1 MKRRYAKPVTAQT
14 LHAFGLTN
22 LPAKV
27 PYERSDGRG
36 LNLPEQLTATKLR
49 QICAKLVD
57 KNRLGSFDFGDI
69 LLWVQAHDHSNESP
83 IKYNALRRIF
93 TGLSFAGST
102 LNNPKSV
109 AKKFQPNERYHNVE
123 WDHYDE
129 VRRKGLSKEQQH
141 ALLARDERENWSLKE
156 LNNAIRDLLG
166 EEGKPAYHAGIDR
179 LERALPEIR
188 RLAAHCEDLKPILKE
203 CTAALSELKSGAR
216 RAFIKE
222 PHPFAGEARAHSR

>member
-14 LHAFGLTN
+14 LRAFGLTN

-36 LNLPEQLTATKLR
+36 LDLPEQLTATKVR

-93 TGLSFAGST
+93 TELGFGAST

-109 AKKFQPNERYHNVE
+109 AKKFPPNERNHNVE

-129 VRRKGLSKEQQH
+129 VRRKGLSQERRH
-141 ALLARDERENWSLKE
+141 ALLDRAERENWSWEE
-156 LNNAIRDLLG
+156 LRNAIRDLLG
-166 EEGKPAYHAGIDR
+166 EEGKPAYQAGIDR

-203 CTAALSELKSGAR
+203 YTTALSELRSGAR
-216 RAFIKE
+216 PRF
-222 PHPFAGEARAHSR
+222 S